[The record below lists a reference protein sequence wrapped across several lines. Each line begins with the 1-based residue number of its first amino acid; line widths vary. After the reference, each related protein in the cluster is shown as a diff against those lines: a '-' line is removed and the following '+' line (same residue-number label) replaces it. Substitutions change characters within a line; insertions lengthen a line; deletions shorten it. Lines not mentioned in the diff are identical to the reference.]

1 MREQTRS
8 RKGHLRSL
16 CALVRGRPEEE
27 EGGPT
32 PRKVVRGRRHG
43 GGRGAVQDDEEGGEI
58 PGVLFWSLA
67 WHATTSA
74 CYDYRLAMHDLDV
87 AFHLIGITHSWQAC
101 MR

>member
-1 MREQTRS
+1 MDMTAGAS
-8 RKGHLRSL
+8 GHG
-16 CALVRGRPEEE
+16 AGARP
-27 EGGPT
+27 
-32 PRKVVRGRRHG
+32 PRAGG